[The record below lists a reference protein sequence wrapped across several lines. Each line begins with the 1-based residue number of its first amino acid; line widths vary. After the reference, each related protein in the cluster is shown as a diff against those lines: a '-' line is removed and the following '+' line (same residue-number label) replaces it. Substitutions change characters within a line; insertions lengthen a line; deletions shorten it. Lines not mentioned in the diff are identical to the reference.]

1 MNEDSPDLEPIP
13 PWFPGGAPVATG
25 GPLPPMYPRPPNRRG
40 QRTAAI
46 VAGLVVLIVL
56 AGAVGYAIEASTED
70 NSSSRASPPTT
81 TRPGPATPAPGA
93 ADRTALSTLV
103 VRQSDI
109 DSTRVVLLI
118 PNGNR
123 TTEPTLDLCNGT
135 FASEKLRV
143 ARLQVAELSSSGKLL
158 LSTEAVTY
166 RNSAATASAFA
177 ELRKI
182 RAACPH
188 GPVMSPVGEGTAET
202 TFKAVPDRTWPRT
215 PSVERLAYSFTSRS
229 GRTTTSSIAVY
240 LRRGR
245 VLMGVYFDKPSG
257 SQPAVGAKTSI
268 EGIVGLFEARMAR
281 LPAKVV
287 GSNAEETSARGDQ
300 PR

>member
-1 MNEDSPDLEPIP
+1 MSEDSSDLEPIA
-13 PWFPGGAPVATG
+13 PWYPGGAPVATG
-25 GPLPPMYPRPPNRRG
+25 WPPPMYPRPPNRRRH
-40 QRTAAI
+40 RTAAI
-46 VAGLVVLIVL
+46 VAGLVALVLV

-70 NSSSRASPPTT
+70 NPSSRASPPTT
-81 TRPGPATPAPGA
+81 LQPGPTTPAPVA
-93 ADRTALSTLV
+93 ADRTALSKLV

-109 DSTRVVLLI
+109 DSARVVVLI

-135 FASEKLRV
+135 FATENLRV
-143 ARLQVAELSSSGKLL
+143 ARLQVAELSSTGKLV

-166 RNSAATASAFA
+166 RNPAATASAFA
-177 ELRKI
+177 ELRKV
-182 RAACPH
+182 RASCPH
-188 GPVMSPVGEGTAET
+188 GPVTSPVGEGTAVT
-202 TFKAVPDRTWPRT
+202 AFKAAPDRTWPRT
-215 PSVERLAYSFTSRS
+215 RSVARLAYSFTSTAA
-229 GRTTTSSIAVY
+229 GKTSASIAVY

-245 VLMGVYFDKPSG
+245 VLMGVYFNQPSG
-257 SQPAVGAKTSI
+257 SQPAVDAQTSI

-287 GSNAEETSARGDQ
+287 GAGAEVTSARGDQ